1 MPLKTA
7 SGWSTGW
14 SVIRLLTALAC
25 VTTYMLVTGV
35 VYNTLL
41 RGIELPQG
49 TTVPWSNEVLH
60 VIGPVFLLLDLI
72 FGSSPARLQWRS
84 VLGTLVVEPDH
95 RRGLVVPVSVPRP
108 TCGQRLRR
116 SRPVRGSYANRQ
128 DR

>member
-25 VTTYMLVTGV
+25 ATTYMLVTGV

-72 FGSSPARLQWRS
+72 FGSSPTRLQWRS
-84 VLGTLVVEPDH
+84 VLGILVVEPDH

-108 TCGQRLRR
+108 TRGQRLRR
-116 SRPVRGSYANRQ
+116 SRPVRGSYGNRQ